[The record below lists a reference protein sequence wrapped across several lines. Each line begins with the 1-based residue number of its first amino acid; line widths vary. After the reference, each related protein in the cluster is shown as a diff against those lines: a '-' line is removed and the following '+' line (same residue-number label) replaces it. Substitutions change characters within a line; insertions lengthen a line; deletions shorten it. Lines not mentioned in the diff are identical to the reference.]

1 MVHLLLVYG
10 KGRQSGVKD
19 RPEGKEIKGIGPK
32 DFIDSSNYKQIIL
45 SNIEP
50 EIQII
55 SNTNTMVYVRCS
67 QNI

>member
-19 RPEGKEIKGIGPK
+19 RPAGKEIKGNDPK